1 MDRRRFLAG
10 AAAAGV
16 AGLAGCGTASG
27 TVRPPRVPE
36 NRLDEGGWERTRADT
51 EEVLSR
57 TVGGVD
63 VTATAVTRVY
73 DDAALRAAVSEKTL
87 GALDAPLSNVFAS
100 RIAFSPNLADIP
112 LESARE
118 ELADRAGEVARGQF
132 ESQLSSAGLT
142 DISASDAGTL
152 AVETGEDASLTEY
165 SAAFEFDALSFDVR
179 GETVTIEEG
188 SVAVEGLLASWIHDG
203 GLLIAGGAYPA
214 ENFAR
219 TVDRDLS
226 EAITVTVD
234 VDLGLTPDAYREEVR
249 GIVTR
254 VE

>member
-1 MDRRRFLAG
+1 MERRRFLAG

-36 NRLDEGGWERTRADT
+36 NRLDEGGWERTRAET

-57 TVGGVD
+57 TVGGVE

-73 DDAALRAAVSEKTL
+73 DDAALRAAVSERTL
-87 GALDAPLSNVFAS
+87 GAIDAPLSNVFAS

-118 ELADRAGEVARGQF
+118 ELADRAGEVARDQF

-142 DISASDAGTL
+142 EVSGSDAGTL
-152 AVETGEDASLTEY
+152 TVETGEEASLTEY

-179 GETVTIEEG
+179 GETVTIEGG

-219 TVDRDLS
+219 TVDQDLS
-226 EAITVTVD
+226 KAITVTVD

-249 GIVTR
+249 GIVRR
-254 VE
+254 VQ

>member
-10 AAAAGV
+10 AVAAGV
-16 AGLAGCGTASG
+16 GGLAGCGTASG
-27 TVRPPRVPE
+27 SVRAPSLPE
-36 NRLDEGGWERTRADT
+36 ERLDEGGWERTRADT

-57 TVGGVD
+57 TVAGVD

-73 DDAALRAAVSEKTL
+73 DDAALRAEVSDKTM

-112 LESARE
+112 LESAQE
-118 ELADRAGEVARGQF
+118 ELAARAGDVARGQF

-142 DISASDAGTL
+142 DIAASDAGTL
-152 AVETGEDASLTEY
+152 TVATGEDASLTEY
-165 SAAFEFDALSFDVR
+165 SAAFAFDSLSFDVR
-179 GETVTIEEG
+179 GETVAIEGG
-188 SVAVEGLLASWIHDG
+188 SVAVEGLLASWVHDG

-214 ENFAR
+214 ENVVR
-219 TVDRDLS
+219 TVDQELS

-254 VE
+254 VA

>member
-1 MDRRRFLAG
+1 MDRRQFLAG
-10 AAAAGV
+10 AVAAGV
-16 AGLAGCGTASG
+16 AGLAGCGAASG
-27 TVRPPRVPE
+27 TVRPPSLPE
-36 NRLDEGGWERTRADT
+36 DRLDEGGWERTRADT

-57 TVGGVD
+57 SVAGTD

-73 DDAALRAAVSEKTL
+73 DDAALRADVREKTL

-100 RIAFSPNLADIP
+100 RVAFSPNLADVP

-118 ELADRAGEVARGQF
+118 ELAARAGEVAREQF

-142 DISASDAGTL
+142 DVSASDGGTL
-152 AVETGEDASLTEY
+152 TVETGEDATLTEY
-165 SAAFEFDALSFDVR
+165 SAAFEFDAFSAEVR
-179 GETVTIEEG
+179 DETVTVEGG
-188 SVAVEGLLASWIHDG
+188 SVAVDGLLASWVHDG

-214 ENFAR
+214 ENVAR
-219 TVDRDLS
+219 TAEEELS
-226 EAITVTVD
+226 EAITVSID

>member
-73 DDAALRAAVSEKTL
+73 DDAALRAAVSERTL
-87 GALDAPLSNVFAS
+87 GAIDAPLSNVFAS

-142 DISASDAGTL
+142 DVSGSDAGTL
-152 AVETGEDASLTEY
+152 TVETGEEASLTEY
-165 SAAFEFDALSFDVR
+165 GAAFEFDALSFDVR
-179 GETVTIEEG
+179 GEPVTIEEG

-214 ENFAR
+214 ENFDR

-226 EAITVTVD
+226 EAISVTVD

-249 GIVTR
+249 GIVRR